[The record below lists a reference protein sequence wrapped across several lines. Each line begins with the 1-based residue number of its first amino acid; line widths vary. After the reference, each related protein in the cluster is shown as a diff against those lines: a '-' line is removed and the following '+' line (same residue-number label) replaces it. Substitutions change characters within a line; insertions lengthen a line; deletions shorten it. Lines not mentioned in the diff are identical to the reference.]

1 MKDWTEFN
9 AMKDAG
15 WKTKT
20 LQEYNEWKEKVKE
33 WYANQELTDWD
44 KEQIKKQLEKIN
56 DNKQAY
62 FEKQQNKKQYQP
74 KVSYLLQP
82 ELAQAL
88 TEYIKMK
95 TLQLRMQMEYQ
106 KNALDARDYC

>member
-20 LQEYNEWKEKVKE
+20 LQEYNKWKQNVKE

-56 DNKQAY
+56 DNKQEY
-62 FEKQQNKKQYQP
+62 FNKPQFKGQP
-74 KVSYLLQP
+74 KQSYIFRP
-82 ELAQAL
+82 EEGETFIKLANAL
-88 TEYIKMK
+88 TEFLLIKIK
-95 TLQLRMQMEYQ
+95 SHE
-106 KNALDARDYC
+106 N

>member
-56 DNKQAY
+56 ENKQAY
-62 FEKQQNKKQYQP
+62 FNKPQFKGQP
-74 KVSYLLQP
+74 KQSYIFR
-82 ELAQAL
+82 EDEGQAFTRL
-88 TEYIKMK
+88 C
-95 TLQLRMQMEYQ
+95 
-106 KNALDARDYC
+106 NALATYLEKKF